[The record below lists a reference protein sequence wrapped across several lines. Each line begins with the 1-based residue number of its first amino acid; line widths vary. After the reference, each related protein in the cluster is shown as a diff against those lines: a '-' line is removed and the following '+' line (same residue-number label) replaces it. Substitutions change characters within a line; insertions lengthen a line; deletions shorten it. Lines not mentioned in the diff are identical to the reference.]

1 MILLI
6 SDLHLEEKRPDIT
19 RAFLLFLAT
28 RARQAEALYI
38 LGDFFEVW
46 IGDDGMTPFQPAS
59 RQKRLPMRK
68 SRLPCIR

>member
-28 RARQAEALYI
+28 RARQAEALYTVSYTH
-38 LGDFFEVW
+38 L
-46 IGDDGMTPFQPAS
+46 
-59 RQKRLPMRK
+59 
-68 SRLPCIR
+68 

>member
-38 LGDFFEVW
+38 RGDFFEVW
-46 IGDDGMTPFQPAS
+46 IGDDGEPEYAGFVCEKCGAFNSPDAG
-59 RQKRLPMRK
+59 
-68 SRLPCIR
+68 